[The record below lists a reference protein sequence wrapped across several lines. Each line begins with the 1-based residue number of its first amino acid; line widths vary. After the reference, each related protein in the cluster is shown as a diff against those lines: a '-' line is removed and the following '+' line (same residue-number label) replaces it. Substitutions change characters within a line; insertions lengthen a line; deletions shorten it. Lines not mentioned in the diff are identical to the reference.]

1 MNVASIFWAYEVVI
15 CLWRGSSVCGVCREG
30 RLVPLFAVRS
40 KTPKI
45 RPQGTLSGIQSLSR
59 LLINWQTHR
68 WRQGRQIL
76 MLTLKWKLWQRQ
88 WLGRIYNRFNQPS
101 TLGVWLTVLHRIKD
115 RDQQECTSAS
125 TQLMYWHSFQ
135 LDFFSMNPAKEN
147 VRWVGDG
154 CVCQFLRPWI
164 SFSLSVPATHI
175 IYLFRVCF
183 CLLFAC
189 LVQDKFQNLA
199 TWQWW
204 PPVLLGATHEPSS
217 SAGSRNQNRSR
228 QLLTPRSGGRPLYSL
243 HCYCWISSTL
253 TNVSSLVCSAF
264 FDSSW
269 SLRRLSLLLLLL
281 QTSCSRYFSSATNA
295 RSIDCP
301 TIAFRHLLYWH
312 LNSYFNCMC
321 YLASSLNEGSSRSR
335 TAEENILKQ
344 QVMESIS
351 KNTISKNTMP

>member
-45 RPQGTLSGIQSLSR
+45 RPQGTLSGTQSLSR

-101 TLGVWLTVLHRIKD
+101 TLGVWLTVLHRISTKIEIN
-115 RDQQECTSAS
+115 RNAS
-125 TQLMYWHSFQ
+125 TNVHMTLSFQ

-164 SFSLSVPATHI
+164 YFSLSVPATHI
-175 IYLFRVCF
+175 NIPVPC
-183 CLLFAC
+183 
-189 LVQDKFQNLA
+189 
-199 TWQWW
+199 
-204 PPVLLGATHEPSS
+204 VLL
-217 SAGSRNQNRSR
+217 
-228 QLLTPRSGGRPLYSL
+228 
-243 HCYCWISSTL
+243 STL
-253 TNVSSLVCSAF
+253 CVSCPGQVSEPGNVTVVATCATGCHTRVF
-264 FDSSW
+264 FLCGISESESVSTASDSTVWWETTVLS
-269 SLRRLSLLLLLL
+269 SLLLLDFFYSYQRFLFGLFCVFWLL
-281 QTSCSRYFSSATNA
+281 LE
-295 RSIDCP
+295 P
-301 TIAFRHLLYWH
+301 P
-312 LNSYFNCMC
+312 
-321 YLASSLNEGSSRSR
+321 SSLTSSSP
-335 TAEENILKQ
+335 TSDIPVHGTSPQ
-344 QVMESIS
+344 QPTRALLIVQ
-351 KNTISKNTMP
+351 P